1 MPTITATV
9 LSAELRN
16 RGFEVSF
23 TQDDSLVLISK
34 GIKTFFL
41 HDAITPSQ
49 GGSNIR
55 VVRDKYLSKIILDRN
70 KIPTA
75 PWVKVNRSTINQA
88 STLQFPVVIKP
99 TNLYGGM
106 GVVVGVNSLE
116 GIQDYLDANSQYSEV
131 LIEET
136 LFGPDI
142 RILIVQGKF
151 FAAVSRVPPTL
162 TGDGTSTVTQLL
174 AVENQ
179 FRTQQ
184 KINQEKTGVYKF
196 DLDPIRDDKEIDI
209 TLGLSGYSR
218 ESIFPA
224 GEKVA
229 VRRNSNVS
237 SGGTA
242 IDVTDSIGTE
252 LRQQSELIAKAFGV
266 TILGIDVMTT
276 DPSKPLDYKAKSG
289 VVEVNAS
296 PGIGL
301 HLFPVSGE
309 SRNPVPLIC
318 DEIVAYYTRISE

>member
-9 LSAELRN
+9 LSAELQN
-16 RGFEVSF
+16 RGFEVTF

-34 GIKTFFL
+34 GSKTFFL
-41 HDAITPSQ
+41 HDAILPSQ

-75 PWVKVNRSTINQA
+75 PWVKVNRSTIDRA

-99 TNLYGGM
+99 TYLYGGM
-106 GVVVGVNSLE
+106 GVVVGVQSVEEIRNYLE
-116 GIQDYLDANSQYSEV
+116 ENPQYSEV

-136 LFGPDI
+136 LIGPDI

-151 FAAVSRVPPTL
+151 FAAVSRVSPTL

-184 KINQEKTGVYKF
+184 KVNQEKTGVYKF

-237 SGGTA
+237 SGGTS

-276 DPSKPLDYKAKSG
+276 DPSKPLDYKDKSG

-301 HLFPVSGE
+301 HLFPISGV

-318 DEIVAYYTRISE
+318 DEIVAYCT

>member
-16 RGFEVSF
+16 RGFQVSF
-23 TQDDSLVLISK
+23 TEDDSLVVINN
-34 GIKTFFL
+34 GNQTFFL
-41 HDAITPSQ
+41 HDAIIPSQ

-55 VVRDKYLSKIILDRN
+55 VVRDKYLSKIILNRN

-75 PWVKVNRSTINQA
+75 PWVKVNRSTIDQA
-88 STLQFPVVIKP
+88 LKLTFPVVIKP
-99 TNLYGGM
+99 TYLYGGM
-106 GVVVGVNSLE
+106 GVVVGVKSIEEIRNYLE
-116 GIQDYLDANSQYSEV
+116 ENPQYSEV

-136 LFGPDI
+136 LIGPDI

-151 FAAVSRVPPTL
+151 FAAVSRIPPTL
-162 TGDGTSTVTQLL
+162 TGDGNSTITQLL
-174 AVENQ
+174 AAENLI
-179 FRTQQ
+179 RTQQ
-184 KINQEKTGVYKF
+184 KETQEKSGIYKY

-209 TLGLSGYSR
+209 TLGLSGFSR
-218 ESIFPA
+218 ESVIKA
-224 GEKVA
+224 GQTVT

-237 SGGTA
+237 SGGKTV
-242 IDVTDSIGTE
+242 DVTDSIGTQ
-252 LRQQSELIAKAFGV
+252 LRLQSELIAKAFGV

-276 DPSKPLDYKAKSG
+276 DPSKPLDFNEKSG

-301 HLFPVSGE
+301 HIFPVSGK

-318 DEIVAYYTRISE
+318 DEIVAYCTRNSD